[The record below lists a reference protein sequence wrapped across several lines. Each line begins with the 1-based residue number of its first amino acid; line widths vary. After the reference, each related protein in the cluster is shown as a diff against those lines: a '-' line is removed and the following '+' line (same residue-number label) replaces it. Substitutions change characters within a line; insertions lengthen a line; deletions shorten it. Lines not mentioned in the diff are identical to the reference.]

1 MYLAGKSRF
10 SQLSESVPYVPYFY
24 RVTAIALP
32 PTVHMGLSVLL
43 VAVCG
48 LNQETG
54 SYVLLVRQA
63 RKKTKLGLPE

>member
-1 MYLAGKSRF
+1 
-10 SQLSESVPYVPYFY
+10 
-24 RVTAIALP
+24 
-32 PTVHMGLSVLL
+32 MGLSVLL